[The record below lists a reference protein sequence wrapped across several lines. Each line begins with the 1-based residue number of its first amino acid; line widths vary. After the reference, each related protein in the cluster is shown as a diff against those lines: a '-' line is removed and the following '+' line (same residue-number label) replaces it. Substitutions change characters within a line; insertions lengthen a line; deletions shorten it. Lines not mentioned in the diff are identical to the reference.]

1 MAEMRLQRPSRL
13 SLNNHM
19 EKIWTSPM
27 DKRVMAEGSRG
38 GDMIQFASEQSGW
51 LEQRVDW
58 RRKTPERRDQSSREL
73 RECGHGYQEKSVFQ
87 RK

>member
-1 MAEMRLQRPSRL
+1 
-13 SLNNHM
+13 
-19 EKIWTSPM
+19 
-27 DKRVMAEGSRG
+27 
-38 GDMIQFASEQSGW
+38 MIQFASEQSGW

-87 RK
+87 RKERAAGQSLPGGQVL